1 LGQVLEKLNKEL
13 ARPPA
18 QAAVG
23 LIALA
28 VAVSAWWRVTDAE
41 YIDAWMPHIVT
52 GLVVVAGTIML
63 VEWIVSREHAESVRP
78 RTEHTLAELGFAFRV
93 FVHHVFTDYIAT
105 HLYREI
111 RIGGDA
117 DEILERWIVDEPD
130 SASRMTQELLGQG
143 LEFAELAK
151 DLVDADRETLPPPV
165 VDATYALD
173 AAVGFATSS
182 DSIPH
187 VRWSLRAIVQGV
199 RAFGTAFRPYADPG
213 VFTLFEGTAEIPGDT
228 ERPDHRGGSA
238 REPAD
243 VLHKGA

>member
-1 LGQVLEKLNKEL
+1 VLEKLNREL
-13 ARPPA
+13 ARPTA

-28 VAVSAWWRVTDAE
+28 VAISAWWRVTDADF
-41 YIDAWMPHIVT
+41 IDPWMPHIAT
-52 GLVVVAGTIML
+52 GLVVVAGTITL
-63 VEWIVSREHAESVRP
+63 AERIVSREHAESVRP
-78 RTEHTLAELGFAFRV
+78 RTEHTLAELGSGFRL

-130 SASRMTQELLGQG
+130 SASAMTQELLGQG
-143 LEFAELAK
+143 LEFAGLAK
-151 DLVDADRETLPPPV
+151 ELVDADRETLPPPIV
-165 VDATYALD
+165 TATDALD

-182 DSIPH
+182 NSIPH
-187 VRWSLRAIVQGV
+187 ARWGPRTIVQGV

-213 VFTLFEGTAEIPGDT
+213 VFTLFEGTTEIPGDD
-228 ERPDHRGGSA
+228 ERPDQPQR
-238 REPAD
+238 
-243 VLHKGA
+243 